1 MRPPCD
7 KSERAPKARQN
18 PCGSDAARPRVG
30 VGVPRIR
37 SRGQARGG
45 RHPSRA
51 ASQTRLPTVEGG
63 AGGVRPAED
72 SSGPDPE
79 RGRPREG
86 ERERRAA
93 ELSLAPGAQ
102 GPGASLRLLR
112 RAEGPSSRHRRK
124 SSPPGI
130 TGADTCLEPG
140 SFRPLHRCSR
150 ERAEKE
156 GRGPG
161 IGTRF
166 WGAPP
171 LSWGGGGDTIP
182 ALVALRVHMKR
193 TETTPDSTLQ
203 VMAKAL
209 LLRIESGM

>member
-1 MRPPCD
+1 MRERRGTSTRWSWSASDSLAGPGPRRPP
-7 KSERAPKARQN
+7 PLLG
-18 PCGSDAARPRVG
+18 P
-30 VGVPRIR
+30 
-37 SRGQARGG
+37 
-45 RHPSRA
+45 
-51 ASQTRLPTVEGG
+51 SQTRLPTVEGG

-86 ERERRAA
+86 KRERHAA

>member
-1 MRPPCD
+1 MTSLSVHRKLVRTHAGATRHVHALELERLGFARGARPVEAATPPGPLADPAPDCGGRSGRRPPC
-7 KSERAPKARQN
+7 
-18 PCGSDAARPRVG
+18 
-30 VGVPRIR
+30 
-37 SRGQARGG
+37 RGQQR
-45 RHPSRA
+45 R
-51 ASQTRLPTVEGG
+51 
-63 AGGVRPAED
+63 
-72 SSGPDPE
+72 
-79 RGRPREG
+79 RPRERQATRG
-86 ERERRAA
+86 EREHGAA

-130 TGADTCLEPG
+130 TGTDTCLEPG

>member
-18 PCGSDAARPRVG
+18 PCGSGTSTHWSWSASDSLAGPGPWRPPPLPG
-30 VGVPRIR
+30 P
-37 SRGQARGG
+37 
-45 RHPSRA
+45 
-51 ASQTRLPTVEGG
+51 SQTRLPTVEGR

-72 SSGPDPE
+72 SSDADPG
-79 RGRPREG
+79 RGRPCEG
-86 ERERRAA
+86 ERERGAA